1 MTETNSSKSCG
12 QSTRLQ
18 VGCWEP
24 IPYLGDYTVQTT
36 YLDFEKPFVEI
47 DKRLDGLRRL
57 TSCSDAEQAELREL
71 EAQCQQQEARI
82 YGALSP
88 WQRVQLSRHADRP
101 YTLDYI
107 EGLCA
112 EFVELHGDRTFADD
126 PAIIGGIARF
136 RGRLVVV
143 VGHQRGRTVAEKVRR
158 NFGMPRP
165 EGYRKAL
172 RLFHLAER
180 FHRPILAFI
189 DTQGAYPGIDAEE
202 RGQAEAIARNIREMS
217 GLRTPVIVV
226 VIGEGG
232 SGGALALGVGDRV
245 LMQENACYSVITP
258 EGCAAILYGERT
270 PERAAWAAEALKV
283 TATDLLTFGVI
294 DGIVPEPLG
303 GAHRYPEAAIT
314 LVGEAVAQ
322 HLEELTALPLDQ
334 LLLLRY
340 AKFRRMGEIALAEEE
355 KKVREE

>member
-1 MTETNSSKSCG
+1 M
-12 QSTRLQ
+12 
-18 VGCWEP
+18 P
-24 IPYLGDYTVQTT
+24 TT
-36 YLDFEKPFVEI
+36 YLDFEKPLAEI
-47 DKRLDGLRRL
+47 DKRLDTLRHLAAR
-57 TSCSDAEQAELREL
+57 SPEEQAELATL
-71 EAQCQQQEARI
+71 EEQCRRQENEI

-88 WQRVQLSRHADRP
+88 WQRVQLSRHTDRP

-107 EGLCA
+107 EHLCS
-112 EFVELHGDRTFADD
+112 EFVELHGDRNFGDD
-126 PAIIGGIARF
+126 PAIVGGLARF
-136 RGRLVVV
+136 RGRPVVV

-180 FHRPILAFI
+180 FCRPVLTFI

-202 RGQAEAIARNIREMS
+202 RGQAEAIAHNIREMA
-217 GLRTPVIVV
+217 GLRTPILVT

-270 PERAAWAAEALKV
+270 PERVAWAAEALKV
-283 TATDLLTFGVI
+283 TARDLLALRVI
-294 DGIVPEPLG
+294 DAVVPEPPG
-303 GAHRYPEAAIT
+303 GAHRHAEAAMA
-314 LVGEAVAQ
+314 LVGEELAR
-322 HLEELTALPLDQ
+322 HLEELVTLPPDELRAR
-334 LLLLRY
+334 RY
-340 AKFRRMGEIALAEEE
+340 AKFRRMGEAAIVERANEGTP
-355 KKVREE
+355 

>member
-1 MTETNSSKSCG
+1 M
-12 QSTRLQ
+12 
-18 VGCWEP
+18 P
-24 IPYLGDYTVQTT
+24 TT
-36 YLDFEKPFVEI
+36 YLDFEKPFVDI
-47 DKRLDGLRRL
+47 DKKLDGLRRL
-57 TSCSDAEQAELREL
+57 LTRSEAEEAELLRL
-71 EAQCQQQEARI
+71 EEQCRQLEGEV

-88 WQRVQLSRHADRP
+88 WQRVQLSRHSDRP

-107 EGLCA
+107 ERLCS
-112 EFVELHGDRTFADD
+112 EFVELHGDRNFADD
-126 PAIIGGIARF
+126 PAIVGGLARF
-136 RGRLVVV
+136 RGRPVVI

-180 FHRPILAFI
+180 FRRPVITFI
-189 DTQGAYPGIDAEE
+189 DTQGAYPGTDAEE
-202 RGQAEAIARNIREMS
+202 RGQAEAIARNIREMA

-283 TATDLLTFGVI
+283 TASDLLALGVI

-303 GAHRYPEAAIT
+303 GAHRHPEAAVA
-314 LVGEAVAQ
+314 LVGDAIAR
-322 HLEELTALPLDQ
+322 HLEELGVQPLEE
-334 LLLLRY
+334 LLMLRY
-340 AKFRRMGEIALAEEE
+340 AKFRRMGESAIVEGEE
-355 KKVREE
+355 RP